1 MSTVNS
7 KTVRSL
13 LERYG
18 YWFYII
24 KRIPDT
30 KCRCVHATSGAP
42 DPKCKECLGT
52 GAKIK
57 ILKVWGAIREAKE
70 RENNV
75 TGNISSTPKICYIKG
90 YYRLDK
96 DDVVVDDE
104 DVFHVLSIQHHKG
117 EKGEFAFTRLVLP
130 YTKSSPVHLIRN
142 FKELLDEYKI
152 RKGKK

>member
-1 MSTVNS
+1 MSTINS
-7 KTVRSL
+7 KTVRLL

-18 YWFYII
+18 CWFYII

-30 KCRCVHATSGAP
+30 KCKCVHPTSGAP
-42 DPKCKECLGT
+42 DPKCKESDL
-52 GAKIK
+52 
-57 ILKVWGAIREAKE
+57 KE

-96 DDVVVDDE
+96 DDVVIDDE

-117 EKGEFAFTRLVLP
+117 EKGEFAFTRLILP